1 MDKLKYLALMLLCMA
16 CSTSPREIT
25 PAFYFWKQRYQGET
39 TPLAKKLY
47 VKMFDV
53 TWDATKHTA
62 HPVAILDQR
71 APFPDSME
79 IVPVVF
85 LMNEIWQEKKED
97 TLLMAQ
103 RVCSLLEQLCKNT
116 KVKEVQLDCD
126 WTRNSKAAYFGFLR
140 NVRQQAF
147 MANKQLS
154 VTIRMH
160 QVKYTRTNGIPPA
173 DKGLLMCYNMGD
185 LRKFGDHNSILNM
198 EELKAYTEDDQIR
211 HYPLSLD
218 LALPLFEW
226 SVLFRNKLYA
236 GLLRNIGS
244 TQLEN
249 TTLFEPQGKQLYTSL
264 QDTTLN
270 GYMIRR
276 GDVIRFETCSP
287 DLLKKAARYL
297 SRQRQAYNPTVI
309 FYHLDSLILRK
320 YNHHELETIYNIFE

>member
-1 MDKLKYLALMLLCMA
+1 MDKLKYCAIFILLTA
-16 CSTSPREIT
+16 CTTKPREIT
-25 PAFYFWKQRYQGET
+25 RGFYFWKQRYEGQT
-39 TPLAKKLY
+39 NPLAKKLY

-53 TWDATKHTA
+53 TWDATAKKA
-62 HPVAILDQR
+62 IPVAILDKR
-71 APFPDSME
+71 APFPDSVE

-85 LMNEIWQEKKED
+85 IMNEIWQKED

-103 RVCSLLEQLCKNT
+103 RICQLLEQLCKEA
-116 KVKEVQLDCD
+116 KEVQLDCD
-126 WTRNSKAAYFGFLR
+126 WTRNSKETYFAFLR
-140 NVRQQAF
+140 NLRHQAF
-147 MANKQLS
+147 MKGKQLS

-160 QVKYTRTNGIPPA
+160 QVKYIRSNGIPPA

-185 LRKFGDHNSILNM
+185 LRKWGDHNSILNM
-198 EELKAYTEDDQIR
+198 EELKAYTGDDHIR

-226 SVLFRNKLYA
+226 SVLFRNKQYA
-236 GLLRNIGS
+236 GLLRNIES

-249 TTLFEPQGKQLYTSL
+249 TTLFTRNGKQLYTSM

-297 SRQRQAYNPTVI
+297 SRQRQNYNPAII
-309 FYHLDSLILRK
+309 FYHLDSK
-320 YNHHELETIYNIFE
+320 YDQHELETIYNIFE

>member
-1 MDKLKYLALMLLCMA
+1 MDKLKYCAILLLLTA
-16 CSTSPREIT
+16 CTTKPREIT
-25 PAFYFWKQRYQGET
+25 CGFYFWKQRYEGQT
-39 TPLAKKLY
+39 NPLAQKLY

-53 TWDATKHTA
+53 TWDAAAKKA
-62 HPVAILDQR
+62 IPVAILDKR
-71 APFPDSME
+71 APFPDSIE

-85 LMNEIWQEKKED
+85 IMNEIWQKED

-103 RVCSLLEQLCKNT
+103 RVCKLLEQLCRES
-116 KVKEVQLDCD
+116 KEVQLDCD
-126 WTRNSKAAYFGFLR
+126 WTRNSKETYFAFLR
-140 NVRQQAF
+140 NIRQQAF
-147 MANKQLS
+147 MKGKQLS

-160 QVKYTRTNGIPPA
+160 QVKYTRSNGIPPA

-185 LRKFGDHNSILNM
+185 LRKWGDHNSILNM
-198 EELKAYTEDDQIR
+198 EELKAYTGDDHIR

-226 SVLFRNKLYA
+226 SVLFRNKQYA
-236 GLLRNIGS
+236 GLLRNIES

-249 TTLFEPQGKQLYTSL
+249 TTLFTRNGKQLYTSM

-297 SRQRQAYNPTVI
+297 SRQRQNYNPAII
-309 FYHLDSLILRK
+309 FYHLDSK
-320 YNHHELETIYNIFE
+320 YDQHELETIYNIFE

>member
-1 MDKLKYLALMLLCMA
+1 MDKLKYLTIILLCTA
-16 CSTSPREIT
+16 CSTKPREVT
-25 PAFYFWKQRYQGET
+25 HAFYFWKQRYQGET
-39 TPLAKKLY
+39 AAPLANKLY

-53 TWDATKHTA
+53 AWDATKHIA
-62 HPVAILDQR
+62 HPVAILDKR
-71 APFPDSME
+71 ANFPDSTE

-85 LMNEIWQEKKED
+85 LMNEIWQKED

-103 RVCSLLEQLCKNT
+103 RVCTLLEKLCKDV

-126 WTRNSKAAYFGFLR
+126 WTRNSKETYFAFLR

-154 VTIRMH
+154 VTIRLH
-160 QVKYTRTNGIPPA
+160 QVKYTRSNGIPPA
-173 DKGLLMCYNMGD
+173 DKGLLMCYNMGN
-185 LRKFGDHNSILNM
+185 LRKWGDHNSILNM
-198 EELKAYTEDDQIR
+198 EELKAYTADDQIR

-236 GLLRNIGS
+236 GLLRNMES

-249 TTLFEPQGKQLYTSL
+249 TTLFKQQGKQLYTSL
-264 QDTTLN
+264 LDTTLN
-270 GYMIRR
+270 GYVIRR
-276 GDVIRFETCSP
+276 GDVIRLETCSP

-297 SRQRQAYNPTVI
+297 SRQRQDYDPTVI
-309 FYHLDSLILRK
+309 FYHLDPLILRK
-320 YNHHELETIYNIFE
+320 YDRHELETIYNIFE

>member
-1 MDKLKYLALMLLCMA
+1 MDKLKYLTVLLLLTA
-16 CSTSPREIT
+16 CFTKPREIT

-53 TWDATKHTA
+53 AWDAAKHTA
-62 HPVAILDQR
+62 HPVAILDKR
-71 APFPDSME
+71 APFPDSLE

-85 LMNEIWQEKKED
+85 LMNEIWQKED

-103 RVCSLLEQLCKNT
+103 RVCTLLEQLCKDI
-116 KVKEVQLDCD
+116 KVKEIQLDCD
-126 WTRNSKAAYFGFLR
+126 WTRNSKETYFAFLR
-140 NVRQQAF
+140 TVRQQAF
-147 MANKQLS
+147 MVNKLLS

-160 QVKYTRTNGIPPA
+160 QIKYTRSNGIPPA

-185 LRKFGDHNSILNM
+185 LRKWGDHNSILNM
-198 EELKAYTEDDQIR
+198 EELKAYTGDDHIR

-236 GLLRNIGS
+236 GLLRNMES
-244 TQLEN
+244 AQLEN
-249 TTLFEPQGKQLYTSL
+249 TALFEHKGKLLYTSL

-309 FYHLDSLILRK
+309 FYHLDSFILRK
-320 YNHHELETIYNIFE
+320 YDRHELETIYNIFE

>member
-1 MDKLKYLALMLLCMA
+1 MDKLKYCLLGILLTA
-16 CSTSPREIT
+16 CTTKPREIT
-25 PAFYFWKQRYQGET
+25 RGFYFWKQRYEGQT
-39 TPLAKKLY
+39 NPLARKLY

-53 TWDATKHTA
+53 TWDAKA
-62 HPVAILDQR
+62 QKAVPVAILDKR
-71 APFPDSME
+71 APFPDSIE

-85 LMNEIWQEKKED
+85 LMNEIWQKED
-97 TLLMAQ
+97 TLIMAQ
-103 RVCSLLEQLCKNT
+103 RVCKLLEQLCKEA
-116 KVKEVQLDCD
+116 KEVQLDCD
-126 WTRNSKAAYFGFLR
+126 WTRNSKETYFAFLR

-147 MANKQLS
+147 MKGKQLS

-160 QVKYTRTNGIPPA
+160 QVKYTRSNGIPPA

-185 LRKFGDHNSILNM
+185 LRKWGDHNSILNM
-198 EELKAYTEDDQIR
+198 EELKAYTGDDHIR

-226 SVLFRNKLYA
+226 SVLFRNKQYA
-236 GLLRNIGS
+236 GLLRNIES

-249 TTLFEPQGKQLYTSL
+249 TTLFTRNGKQLYTSM

-297 SRQRQAYNPTVI
+297 SRQRQNYNPTII
-309 FYHLDSLILRK
+309 FYHLDSK
-320 YNHHELETIYNIFE
+320 YDQHELETIYNIFK